1 MPELCFFIGK
11 GGVGKT
17 TVSAGYAVRNAI
29 KNPKSRVLIV
39 STDPAHSLSD
49 ILQVRL
55 GDRASA
61 VPVRGR
67 VKLWAWQVNSEKQ
80 FRNFLS
86 KYRSALLDT
95 VESASIFSQEEI
107 EPLLDTALPGMAEV
121 AGLLAI
127 HDALESGRYDK
138 IVVDTAPFGHTL
150 RLFSLPQHFSRF
162 LDFLEVA
169 GSRDRILA
177 EHFGGAGKR
186 PASMFLKEWRGIVE
200 SVQEAIGGQAQFFL
214 VSTPEKF
221 SLNESLRVTVEM
233 RASSTPLEISAVV
246 LNRGIIHATECPA
259 CRRKERAT
267 RSAKALLKR
276 EFPGRR
282 LYVGEDTGSPVVGT
296 ALYAFGEHVFAG
308 KRLRL
313 QVAAPEAAIKF
324 EKAEWPALDHPLSMV
339 LGKGGVGKTTISAA
353 LGFHAREKQRRPV
366 AICSVDPAPSLD
378 DVFQQEITDTLSPV
392 LGDAKFKASELD
404 AVSGFAAWV
413 RKLKKKIDDA
423 LPSNRS
429 GVHVDLS
436 FERELLW
443 ALLDIVP
450 PGVDEVF
457 AVFRILDLLAEK
469 SQRVIID
476 MAPTGHAL
484 ELLRTPERMLLW
496 SKLML
501 KSLAAHRRLALAQD
515 VAVEIAT
522 FGQRIRELA
531 DLLQNSKQARIWI
544 VMLAEALPDRE
555 TARLISELRELG
567 LRATTIFVNR
577 VLFAKKGA
585 RECRRCFTTRQ
596 WQLLTLAKLK
606 RQHGR
611 SGMYV
616 VRDFGMEI
624 AGKQALRSFTAELWR
639 IA

>member
-1 MPELCFFIGK
+1 
-11 GGVGKT
+11 
-17 TVSAGYAVRNAI
+17 
-29 KNPKSRVLIV
+29 
-39 STDPAHSLSD
+39 
-49 ILQVRL
+49 
-55 GDRASA
+55 
-61 VPVRGR
+61 
-67 VKLWAWQVNSEKQ
+67 VNSEKQ
-80 FRNFLS
+80 FSNFLS
-86 KYRSALLDT
+86 KYRSELLDT
-95 VESASIFSQEEI
+95 VESASIFSRDEI

-127 HDALESGRYDK
+127 HDALVSRRFDK

-150 RLFSLPQHFSRF
+150 RLFALPEHFSRF

-177 EHFGGAGKR
+177 AHFGGTEKSSAAG
-186 PASMFLKEWRGIVE
+186 FLQEWRAIVGQ
-200 SVQEAIGGQAQFFL
+200 VQEAISHQAQFFL

-221 SLNESLRVTVEM
+221 ALNESLRVTAEL
-233 RASSTPLEISAVV
+233 RASATPLEVSGVV
-246 LNRGIIHATECPA
+246 LNRAIVRATA
-259 CRRKERAT
+259 CLVCRKKERAT
-267 RSAKALLKR
+267 RTAKVLLKR
-276 EFPGRR
+276 EFPGRT
-282 LYVGEDTGSPVVGT
+282 LYMAEDAGSPVVGRV
-296 ALYAFGEHVFAG
+296 ALHRFGEHVFAG
-308 KRLRL
+308 TTLSL
-313 QVAAPEAAIKF
+313 QLAAPQTQIKF
-324 EKAEWPALDHPLSMV
+324 EKAEWPLLDRPLSMV

-353 LGFHAREKQRRPV
+353 LGFRAREEQRRPV

-392 LGDAKFKASELD
+392 LGDAKFRASELD

-413 RKLKKKIDDA
+413 RGVKQKIDDA
-423 LPSNRS
+423 LSSNSS

-436 FERELLW
+436 FERKLLG

-457 AVFRILDLLAEK
+457 AVFRILDLLAER

-496 SKLML
+496 SKLLL
-501 KSLAAHRRLALAQD
+501 KSLAAHRRLALARD

-522 FGQRIRELA
+522 LGQRIRELA
-531 DLLQNSKQARIWI
+531 DLLKNSKQARIWI

-555 TARLISELRELG
+555 TERLIGDLRELG

-577 VLFAKKGA
+577 VRFAKAAG
-585 RECRRCFTTRQ
+585 ECRRCFTARQ

-611 SGMYV
+611 NDMYV
-616 VRDFGMEI
+616 VRDFAEEI
-624 AGKQALRSFTAELWR
+624 AGKKALRSFTRELWR